1 VADPAVTGAKLL
13 AHLDAQRA
21 KRHAQQAERAAR
33 LRLLVL
39 AAADRD
45 AQRNGERG
53 RAGRIA
59 LRLHGLVT
67 ERHVRR
73 ILKETPTSTTGVSDL
88 PLSNGSSPLQGSP
101 DDGLDR

>member
-1 VADPAVTGAKLL
+1 MRDPAVTGAKLL
-13 AHLDAQRA
+13 AHLDAQRS
-21 KRHAQQAERAAR
+21 KRHAQQADRAAQ

-53 RAGRIA
+53 RAGRVA
-59 LRLHGLVT
+59 LRLHGLVSA
-67 ERHVRR
+67 RHVRR
-73 ILKETPTSTTGVSDL
+73 ILKETRTPRTGMSGL
-88 PLSNGSSPLQGSP
+88 PWSNGSSPLQGSP